1 MSAGGT
7 DIWDGAAPL
16 EVRFYA
22 PVRLGFRLDLGA
34 YLAAVADPEALEA
47 RINEIEA
54 GLNAAF
60 PAFAWFGPEPL
71 AAGASTIGHHM
82 GRAPSKR
89 PAFFLSS
96 DWREL
101 DLLNDVTM
109 DERAALS
116 LGPLRLR
123 FTVQDFGVAVAEIRG
138 GYLDKPDIAEAL
150 NYAAGLNA
158 LIAVCTEW
166 LAGYAGRMVDRLEEV
181 FKTDGLFHRP
191 AFAAEALSV
200 PDADVAA
207 PVVYWL
213 HALTLLEA
221 SGRPLLDAAW
231 RAALRE
237 TGEFPLTGH
246 PIDAIIRLRAGGLA
260 SLPTRDMDVALVVG
274 WGCSFCVIEARR
286 SAMPLDEAAPTD
298 FVLHLS
304 QAFNAALFD
313 LNRAVLS
320 ETARLVSQGAEAGQ
334 DLRRLIETLDLFQE
348 EMNLLTSLLS
358 EQRFCLPAVEQRV
371 WDTTLSVWGTDSL
384 IDDLGQSLGVLRA
397 AVERRQRDRDER
409 RGRRITGAVTVIT
422 ISSAAALLYD
432 MIPNVLEAENPSR
445 AILIIQMGILA
456 GFVAMA
462 WTLVRDVRRARRARR
477 EVGRGL

>member
-1 MSAGGT
+1 MTGGGT

-16 EVRFYA
+16 EVRFYV

-34 YLAAVADPEALEA
+34 YLGAVDDPVALEI
-47 RINEIEA
+47 RISEIEQA
-54 GLNAAF
+54 LTAAF

-71 AAGASTIGHHM
+71 QAASSTIGHNL

-101 DLLNDVTM
+101 DLLNDVTTQ
-109 DERAALS
+109 ERTALS
-116 LGPLRLR
+116 LGPLRIR
-123 FTVQDFGVAVAEIRG
+123 FTVQDFGVAMAEIRG
-138 GYLDKPDIAEAL
+138 AFAGKPAVADARAYATAL
-150 NYAAGLNA
+150 NDLT
-158 LIAVCTEW
+158 AVCTDW
-166 LAGYAGRMVDRLEEV
+166 LAGYCGRMIARLEEV
-181 FKTDGLFHRP
+181 FEADGLFHRP
-191 AFAAEALSV
+191 AFAAGALGAH
-200 PDADVAA
+200 ADSAA
-207 PVVYWL
+207 TPVVYWL
-213 HALTLLEA
+213 HALTVLEA
-221 SGRPLLDAAW
+221 AGRPLLDAAW
-231 RAALRE
+231 RTALRE
-237 TGEFPLTGH
+237 TGEFPLRGH
-246 PIDAIIRLRAGGLA
+246 PIDAMIRVRTGGLV
-260 SLPTRDMDVALVVG
+260 SLPTRDLDLALVVG
-274 WGCSFCVIEARR
+274 WGCSFAVIEARR
-286 SAMPLDEAAPTD
+286 SAMALDQATPTD

-320 ETARLVSQGAEAGQ
+320 ETARLVSNDADAGQ

-358 EQRFCLPAVEQRV
+358 EQRFCLPAAEQRV
-371 WDTTLSVWGTDSL
+371 WDTTLDVWGTDRL
-384 IDDLGQSLGVLRA
+384 IRDLLQSLGVLRA

-445 AILIIQMGILA
+445 VILVIQMAILA
-456 GFVAMA
+456 GFMVMA
-462 WTLVRDVRRARRARR
+462 WTLVRDARRARKAR
-477 EVGRGL
+477 RAVRGRG